1 MSETLP
7 DCATESIDVCR
18 VRLSVRR
25 CRIVLSWRTAP
36 ARLRLPVLPADASG
50 SGTSSDVL
58 AVSVSMVRPEDEVVA
73 C

>member
-1 MSETLP
+1 MSDILP
-7 DCATESIDVCR
+7 DCVIESIDMCR

-25 CRIVLSWRTAP
+25 CKMVLSWRTAP

-50 SGTSSDVL
+50 SGISSDVL
-58 AVSVSMVRPEDEVVA
+58 AVSVSMVRPDDDVG